1 VDTHPRR
8 RDRRGIEKGRKAEHD
23 PWEIQSD
30 LRAPMLAEARRSVRI
45 GPYLSDHV
53 SQSVF
58 DILKLHSAYRDGRFM
73 VWGEVEPGKSS
84 PRRLPFCARPVRIG
98 RAISQVAGD
107 VKLPAAYDA
116 STIWLPTIDGKCV
129 GSSAPTVENTS
140 TPTSRPQIQPWTVS
154 TATLS
159 AENAFYFLDAS
170 NRNPYA
176 EDFGTKLAPSTRFW
190 GAALR
195 FVADLALRDRF
206 LPSMTAAGES
216 FHARWKPLIAAPD
229 QHRLRLLAQAMPPVA
244 RALTPSDARTCPED
258 DPAVLLSSFVAWMI
272 DVVPRVAIS
281 SARRPVSQ
289 LRDVVNKR
297 NIEAAWMIGLRSI
310 ESAMPGSHDLLSAFF
325 ERVNAWQR
333 PVVREAEFPWL
344 LSFELQEPHEALPDA
359 PDQALQGT
367 VDSDAGNTDAGA
379 WRIRYQL
386 EPVHGGPAL
395 PLDKAP
401 ARFAARL
408 LARAASICADI
419 REDADSFPLDVTGAF
434 RFLTETAAALEQQG
448 FRVVLPEWWKRRE
461 HAGAVR
467 ARPIIKPRPGN
478 GAGMFSLGELMQ
490 FDWEVAIGGE
500 NYTREELDRLSAS
513 TAPLVK
519 VHGKW
524 LPFEPQSIRAALD
537 LWKRE
542 PAPARDV
549 IRMALGAADAPP
561 GVQFEEARGEGWIGE
576 LLGKLAGHSRF
587 EELPLPARFH
597 GTLRPYQVRGFSWLG
612 FLRQYGL
619 GACLADDMGLGK
631 TIQALALLERDRAN
645 GVDRPALLICPTSV
659 VGNWR
664 KEAARFAPGLS
675 VLVHHGAAR
684 IRGQEF
690 ADQAARHTLVIS
702 SYALAHRDLALLK
715 EVAWSGIILDEAQNI
730 KNPETSQS
738 RAARSL
744 TADYRIA
751 LTGTPV
757 ENSVGELW
765 SIMEFLNPGFLGN
778 QAEFRRRF
786 LLPIQK
792 RADPEAALQLRKLT
806 APFILRRL
814 KTDSSVIQDLPE
826 KMEMKVF
833 CNLTPEQASLYQRV
847 VEDTTRALEAAVGIK
862 RKGVILAALTKLK
875 QVCNHP
881 AQFLG
886 DQSPLPGRSGKL
898 SRLTEMAEEL
908 LSEGDHALIF
918 SQFADMG
925 QRLQR
930 HLSATFGEEVL
941 FLHGGVTAAKRD
953 RMVERFQA
961 TGKGSPRLFVLS
973 LKAGGTG
980 LNLTAANHVF
990 HFDRW
995 WNPAVENQATDRAF
1009 RIGQKRSVQIHK
1021 FVCVGTLEERIDEM
1035 IERKKAVADNVIGA
1049 GEAWLT
1055 ELSTAE
1061 IKQLF
1066 ALRQEAVS

>member
-1 VDTHPRR
+1 MALPTN
-8 RDRRGIEKGRKAEHD
+8 
-23 PWEIQSD
+23 
-30 LRAPMLAEARRSVRI
+30 
-45 GPYLSDHV
+45 V
-53 SQSVF
+53 SASAF
-58 DILKLHSAYRDGRFM
+58 DILKFHSAFRNGKFL
-73 VWGEVEPGKSS
+73 VWGEVDPRKSS
-84 PRRLPFCARPVRIG
+84 PRRLPFCARPVRLK
-98 RAISQVAGD
+98 RAISQVVDQA
-107 VKLPAAYDA
+107 KLPADFQA
-116 STIWLPTIDGKCV
+116 STIWLPTIEGKPV
-129 GSSAPTVENTS
+129 GPSERRIENPSAPTA
-140 TPTSRPQIQPWTVS
+140 PQIQPWIVS
-154 TATLS
+154 TAILS
-159 AENAFYFLDAS
+159 AESTFYFLDAC

-176 EDFGTKLAPSTRFW
+176 EDRDTKLAPSTRFW

-195 FVADLALRDRF
+195 FVAGLALRDRF
-206 LPSMTAAGES
+206 IPSVTAEGER

-229 QHRLRLLAQAMPPVA
+229 QDRLRNLARSMPPVA
-244 RALTPSDARTCPED
+244 RAITPMDAKTPPED
-258 DPAVLLSSFVAWMI
+258 DPVVLLSSFVAWLM
-272 DVVPRVAIS
+272 DVLPRAASS
-281 SARRPVSQ
+281 SARLPL
-289 LRDVVNKR
+289 LRDVNKR
-297 NIEAAWMIGLRSI
+297 NIDAAWMVRLRSI
-310 ESAMPGSHDLLSAFF
+310 ESEMPGNRELLSSFS
-325 ERVNAWQR
+325 ERVNSWQR
-333 PVVREAEFPWL
+333 PVVREAAFPWL
-344 LSFELQEPHEALPDA
+344 LSFELHEPGGESDQSDQESDKSDNEPEGATHEASHGEHA
-359 PDQALQGT
+359 E
-367 VDSDAGNTDAGA
+367 AGA
-379 WRIRYQL
+379 WRVKYQF

-395 PLDKAP
+395 RVDKAP
-401 ARFAARL
+401 PRSAARL
-408 LARAASICADI
+408 LARAATICADI
-419 REDADSFPLDVTGAF
+419 RENADSFPLDVTGAF
-434 RFLTETAAALEQQG
+434 RFLTETGGALQQQG
-448 FRVVLPEWWKRRE
+448 FRVVLPEWWTRRE
-461 HAGAVR
+461 RSVNVR
-467 ARPIIKPRPGN
+467 ARPVIKPSAVDSPSASS
-478 GAGMFSLGELMQ
+478 AGMFSLSELMR

-500 NYTREELDRLSAS
+500 NFTREELDWLSAS
-513 TAPLVK
+513 TAPLIK

-524 LPFEPQSIRAALD
+524 LPFDPTSIRAALD

-549 IRMALGAADAPP
+549 IRMALGAANAPP

-576 LLGKLAGHSRF
+576 LLGKLGGQTRF
-587 EELPLPARFH
+587 EELPPPTGFK

-631 TIQALALLERDRAN
+631 TIQALALLERDHAN
-645 GVDRPALLICPTSV
+645 GVDRPVLLVCPTSV

-664 KEAARFAPGLS
+664 KEAARFAPGLP
-675 VLVHHGAAR
+675 VLVHHGLSRAR
-684 IRGQEF
+684 GEEF
-690 ADQAARHTLVIS
+690 AKQAARHALVIS
-702 SYALAHRDLALLK
+702 SYALMHRDLDLLK
-715 EVAWSGIILDEAQNI
+715 EIAWSGIILDEAQNI
-730 KNPETSQS
+730 KNPDTRQS

-757 ENSVGELW
+757 ENNVGELW

-778 QAEFRRRF
+778 QTEFRRRF

-792 RADPEAALQLRKLT
+792 GTDSGAALQLRKLT

-814 KTDSSVIQDLPE
+814 KTDISVIQDLPA

-833 CNLTPEQASLYQRV
+833 CNLTPEQASLYKSV
-847 VEDTTRALEAAVGIK
+847 VEETARALDAAVGIR

-898 SRLTEMAEEL
+898 SRLTEMVEEL
-908 LSEGDHALIF
+908 LSEGDRALIF
-918 SQFADMG
+918 TQFVGMG
-925 QRLQR
+925 ERLQR

-941 FLHGGVTAAKRD
+941 FLHGGVPAAKRD
-953 RMVERFQA
+953 QMVERFQNG
-961 TGKGSPRLFVLS
+961 GKGVPRLFVLS

-1009 RIGQKRSVQIHK
+1009 RIGQKRNVQIHK

-1035 IERKKAVADNVIGA
+1035 IERKKAVADHVIGA

-1055 ELSTAE
+1055 ELSTAD